1 MKGEEAMAR
10 SKNVRRLDKAATGL
24 RDAANAFAA
33 MSRAV
38 DNEEDNTA
46 SIVSDTVRS
55 HVAGLKVE
63 VDLAFV
69 DMRQQLANLRD
80 DVQGLMVKP
89 KRTAKKTS

>member
-10 SKNVRRLDKAATGL
+10 SKNVRRLDKACAGM
-24 RDAANAFAA
+24 REAANAFAA

-38 DNEEDNTA
+38 DTEEDNTA
-46 SIVSDTVRS
+46 SIVSDMVRS

-63 VDLAFV
+63 MELAFV

-80 DVQGLMVKP
+80 DVQALQVKP
-89 KRTAKKTS
+89 ARKAKS